1 MFLTPKAIEA
11 FLAIVEHGSL
21 GRAAD
26 VLGLTQPALSRIIKR
41 LETQL
46 EVPVF
51 ERGSRGMMLT
61 AYGEALR
68 PYASLLHSES
78 EHAMQEI
85 DAIRGLK
92 RGVVRIGTVASAAVM
107 VLPAVIKSFLAR
119 RPHLTI
125 QIIEGVEDKLV
136 EALIANEID
145 LAIASSIEPDET
157 IVRLTHQ
164 KFTDIYSVIAAP
176 EHPAVRSGATSLEE
190 LEGYQWVMPPKKA
203 EPRRHFEE
211 LVRATGRTPPRI
223 GVETRS
229 IETIK
234 ALVARGGF
242 LGWLP
247 EPLFE
252 AERVANWVACVPIEP
267 LAIRRDFYVY
277 RVPRSLTAPAVSEL
291 LRELRMFDNVTPEA

>member
-41 LETQL
+41 METQL

-51 ERGSRGMMLT
+51 ERGSKGMMLT

-68 PYASLLHSES
+68 PYASLLRSEA

-107 VLPAVIKSFLAR
+107 VLPSVIKSFLAR

-164 KFTDIYSVIAAP
+164 KFTDVYSVIAAP

-203 EPRRHFEE
+203 APRRQFEE
-211 LVRATGRTPPRI
+211 LVRATGRTPPRV

-252 AERVANWVACVPIEP
+252 AERVANRIARVPIEA
-267 LAIRRDFYVY
+267 LTIRRDFYVY

-291 LRELRMFDNVTPEA
+291 LRELRMFDNATTEA